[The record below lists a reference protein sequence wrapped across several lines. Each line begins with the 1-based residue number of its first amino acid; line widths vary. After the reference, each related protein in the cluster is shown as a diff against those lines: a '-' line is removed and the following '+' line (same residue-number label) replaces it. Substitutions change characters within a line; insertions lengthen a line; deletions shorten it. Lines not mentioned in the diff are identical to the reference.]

1 MEESD
6 NKSKEEELNELRSR
20 VAELES
26 EVGQPTD
33 DERWRQTGYYTAYF
47 ATAGFFLGGL
57 AAVTSLMFNI
67 IGSAIAGDPP
77 LQIVQ
82 IYLTFPLG
90 EKALTM
96 DSGIALAVGC
106 CLYIGTG
113 MVLGVPFYLLLT
125 RFTKESK
132 LVARFAFGAV
142 LAISMWLVHY
152 YAILAWVQPLL
163 FDGNWIVDMIPWWV
177 AAATHLVFGWTMV
190 LLYPF
195 GLYKP
200 YRLQTEQQ

>member
-1 MEESD
+1 MEES
-6 NKSKEEELNELRSR
+6 NQTSKEEELNELRSR

-26 EVGQPTD
+26 EVGQPTGD
-33 DERWRQTGYYTAYF
+33 GRWRQTGYYTAYF
-47 ATAGFFLGGL
+47 ATAGFFLGG
-57 AAVTSLMFNI
+57 AAALTSLMFNI

-113 MVLGVPFYLLLT
+113 MVLGVPFHLLLT
-125 RFTKESK
+125 RFTQKSK
-132 LVARFAFGAV
+132 LVTRIVFGSV

-152 YAILAWVQPLL
+152 YAVLAWLQPQL
-163 FDGNWIVDMIPWWV
+163 FDGNWIVEKIPWWV

-195 GLYKP
+195 GLYKT

>member
-1 MEESD
+1 MVAP
-6 NKSKEEELNELRSR
+6 KSKEEELSELRSR

-26 EVGQPTD
+26 EVGPATEGQ
-33 DERWRQTGYYTAYF
+33 RWRQTSYYTMYF
-47 ATAGFFLGGL
+47 ATAGFFLGGI
-57 AAVTSLMFNI
+57 AALVSLMFNI
-67 IGSAIAGDPP
+67 VGSSIAGDPP

-96 DSGIALAVGC
+96 DSGTALAVGC

-113 MVLGVPFYLLLT
+113 MILGVPFHLLLT
-125 RFTKESK
+125 RFTEKSK
-132 LVARFAFGAV
+132 LLARLAFGSV

-152 YAILAWVQPLL
+152 YAILAWLQPLL
-163 FDGNWIVDMIPWWV
+163 FDGNWIVEKIPWWV
-177 AAATHLVFGWTMV
+177 AAATHLVFGCTMV

-200 YRLQTEQQ
+200 YRLQTEK

>member
-1 MEESD
+1 MAESELTA
-6 NKSKEEELNELRSR
+6 KEEELNELRNR
-20 VAELES
+20 MAELERD
-26 EVGQPTD
+26 VGPVLG
-33 DERWRQTGYYTAYF
+33 ERRWRQTSYYTAYY
-47 ATAGFFLGGL
+47 ATTGFFLGGI
-57 AAVTSLMFNI
+57 AALTSLMFNI
-67 IGSAIAGDPP
+67 IGSAVVGDPP

-106 CLYIGTG
+106 CLYIATV
-113 MVLGVPFYLLLT
+113 MILGVPFNLLLT
-125 RFTKESK
+125 RFTQNWKW
-132 LVARFAFGAV
+132 LARFAFGSV

-152 YAILAWVQPLL
+152 YAILAWLQPLL
-163 FDGNWIVDMIPWWV
+163 FDGNWIVERIPPYV
-177 AAATHLVFGWTMV
+177 GAATHLVFGWTMV

-195 GLYKP
+195 GLFKQ